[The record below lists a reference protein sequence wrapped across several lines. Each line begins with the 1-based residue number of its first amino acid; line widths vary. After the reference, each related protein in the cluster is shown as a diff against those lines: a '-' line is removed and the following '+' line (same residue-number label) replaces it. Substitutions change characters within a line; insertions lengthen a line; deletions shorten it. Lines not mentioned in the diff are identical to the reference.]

1 MKRDTD
7 ATDFR
12 DWSNS
17 YTDRDSEC
25 VFCNVDRALVGE
37 NELAIAFRDL
47 YPVTSLHTL
56 IIPKRH
62 VSEYFD
68 LYQPEMNAIN
78 QLINEVRNAILLA
91 DDTVEGFNIGTN
103 AGEVSGQTVFHC
115 HVHLI
120 PRRRGD
126 TASPRGGVR
135 GVIPNRQA
143 Y

>member
-1 MKRDTD
+1 MI
-7 ATDFR
+7 
-12 DWSNS
+12 
-17 YTDRDSEC
+17 
-25 VFCNVDRALVGE
+25 VGQ

-47 YPVTSLHTL
+47 YPVTPLHTL

-68 LYQPEMNAIN
+68 LYQPELNAIN
-78 QLINEVRNAILLA
+78 QLINEVRNAVLLA
-91 DDTVEGFNIGTN
+91 DNTVEGFNIGTN

-120 PRRRGD
+120 PRRRDD

-135 GVIPNRQA
+135 GVIPDRQT

>member
-1 MKRDTD
+1 M
-7 ATDFR
+7 
-12 DWSNS
+12 
-17 YTDRDSEC
+17 
-25 VFCNVDRALVGE
+25 DRALVGE

-47 YPVTSLHTL
+47 YPVTPMHTL

-68 LYQPEMNAIN
+68 LYQPELNAIN

-103 AGEVSGQTVFHC
+103 AGEVSGQMVFHC

-126 TASPRGGVR
+126 IASPRGGVR

>member
-1 MKRDTD
+1 MPEHEDK
-7 ATDFR
+7 ATK
-12 DWSNS
+12 SVCICIL
-17 YTDRDSEC
+17 Y
-25 VFCNVDRALVGE
+25 RALLGE
-37 NELAIAFRDL
+37 NELAIVFRDL

-68 LYQPEMNAIN
+68 LYQSELNAIN
-78 QLINEVRNAILLA
+78 QLVNEVRNAILLA

-120 PRRRGD
+120 PRRKGD
-126 TASPRGGVR
+126 TATPRGGVR

>member
-1 MKRDTD
+1 MCICILYR
-7 ATDFR
+7 
-12 DWSNS
+12 
-17 YTDRDSEC
+17 
-25 VFCNVDRALVGE
+25 VLLGE
-37 NELAIAFRDL
+37 NELAIVFRDL
-47 YPVTSLHTL
+47 FPVTSLHTL

-62 VSEYFD
+62 VSEYVD
-68 LYQPEMNAIN
+68 LYQPELNAIY

-103 AGEVSGQTVFHC
+103 AGEASGQTVFHC